1 MRVDGGIVNGVAA
14 VLQTDRFLSAAGVS
28 LGFVIGIVTGIAV
41 PFDIV
46 QFVSSILFFRAV
58 SASNKANSS

>member
-1 MRVDGGIVNGVAA
+1 MRVGGGVVDGVAA
-14 VLQTDRFLSAAGVS
+14 VLQADRFLPAAWIS

>member
-1 MRVDGGIVNGVAA
+1 MRVDGGIVDGVAA
-14 VLQTDRFLSAAGVS
+14 VLQADRFLSAAGVS
-28 LGFVIGIVTGIAV
+28 LGFIIRIVAGIAV

-58 SASNKANSS
+58 SASNKASSS

>member
-14 VLQTDRFLSAAGVS
+14 VLQADRFLPTAWIS
-28 LGFVIGIVTGIAV
+28 LGFVKGIVAGIAV

-46 QFVSSILFFRAV
+46 QFVSSVLFFRAV
-58 SASNKANSS
+58 SASNKASSS